1 MENPSIL
8 LVDDRPANLLALESI
23 LDDFK
28 INIVMATSGNETLKI
43 CDKQEFALILLD
55 VQMPEMDGFETAEM
69 LRSVEKTRH
78 FPIIFVT
85 AINKD
90 QEHVFKGYE
99 LGAVDYIL
107 KPINTY
113 VLKSKVKVFVE
124 LYQQKQ
130 QLSTYAQGLE
140 KLVQERT
147 AEISVAKERAEAAN
161 IAKSEFLANMSHE
174 LRTPLHHILSFARIG
189 MSKLDQENL
198 EKLYHYFEVIE
209 KTGFRL
215 KTLLDNL
222 LDLSLSESGRA
233 EYKMLKYDLWQI
245 IEAVKSEF
253 DNSKYENELILDI
266 EESVMSTALVCDLQ
280 KICQVLRNLLFNAI
294 AFSPTDEKIVLSM
307 EQSELPQE
315 QNQPDVKP
323 TPAILVGVTDQG
335 VGIPESELETIFEK
349 FVQSSKTKTGAGG
362 TGLGL
367 AICKEIIKAHRGK
380 IWAEN
385 NPDGGSRIKFILPIS
400 QVIT

>member
-294 AFSPTDEKIVLSM
+294 AFSPTDEKIVLSI

-335 VGIPESELETIFEK
+335 VGSPESELETIFEK

>member
-140 KLVQERT
+140 KLVQERP

-294 AFSPTDEKIVLSM
+294 AFSPTDEKIVLSI

-400 QVIT
+400 QKVT

>member
-294 AFSPTDEKIVLSM
+294 AFSPTDEKIVLSI

>member
-266 EESVMSTALVCDLQ
+266 EESVMSTALICDLQ

-294 AFSPTDEKIVLSM
+294 AFSPTDEKIVLSI

-400 QVIT
+400 QKVT

>member
-400 QVIT
+400 QKVT

>member
-147 AEISVAKERAEAAN
+147 AE
-161 IAKSEFLANMSHE
+161 
-174 LRTPLHHILSFARIG
+174 RTCSSR
-189 MSKLDQENL
+189 Q
-198 EKLYHYFEVIE
+198 Y
-209 KTGFRL
+209 
-215 KTLLDNL
+215 
-222 LDLSLSESGRA
+222 
-233 EYKMLKYDLWQI
+233 
-245 IEAVKSEF
+245 
-253 DNSKYENELILDI
+253 
-266 EESVMSTALVCDLQ
+266 
-280 KICQVLRNLLFNAI
+280 CQV
-294 AFSPTDEKIVLSM
+294 
-307 EQSELPQE
+307 
-315 QNQPDVKP
+315 
-323 TPAILVGVTDQG
+323 
-335 VGIPESELETIFEK
+335 
-349 FVQSSKTKTGAGG
+349 
-362 TGLGL
+362 
-367 AICKEIIKAHRGK
+367 
-380 IWAEN
+380 
-385 NPDGGSRIKFILPIS
+385 
-400 QVIT
+400 

>member
-1 MENPSIL
+1 M
-8 LVDDRPANLLALESI
+8 
-23 LDDFK
+23 
-28 INIVMATSGNETLKI
+28 
-43 CDKQEFALILLD
+43 
-55 VQMPEMDGFETAEM
+55 
-69 LRSVEKTRH
+69 
-78 FPIIFVT
+78 
-85 AINKD
+85 
-90 QEHVFKGYE
+90 
-99 LGAVDYIL
+99 
-107 KPINTY
+107 
-113 VLKSKVKVFVE
+113 
-124 LYQQKQ
+124 
-130 QLSTYAQGLE
+130 
-140 KLVQERT
+140 QERT

-294 AFSPTDEKIVLSM
+294 AFSPTDEKIVLSI

>member
-294 AFSPTDEKIVLSM
+294 AFSPTDEKIVLSI

-400 QVIT
+400 QKVT